1 MPDHGPQKPSSA
13 EEEYFAREEAEK
25 LRKLALDVKR
35 QTAADELERLKKQH
49 WMRCPKCGLELHTIH
64 MRNVDV
70 DACMSCGGL
79 WLDRGEIEK
88 MEKAPAHGAMAAFL
102 NWFKPERQAP
112 GRK

>member
-25 LRKLALDVKR
+25 MRKLALDVKR
-35 QTAADELERLKKQH
+35 QTAAAELERLKALH
-49 WMRCPKCGLELHTIH
+49 WMRCPKCGLELHTMH

-79 WLDRGEIEK
+79 WFDGGEIEK
-88 MEKAPAHGAMAAFL
+88 MEKEPVPGAMAAFL
-102 NWFKPERQAP
+102 NWFKPERRPP

>member
-25 LRKLALDVKR
+25 KRKLALDVKR
-35 QTAADELERLKKQH
+35 QTAAAELERLKEQH

-64 MRNVDV
+64 MRKVDV

-79 WLDRGEIEK
+79 WLDKGELEEVGEEPPRG
-88 MEKAPAHGAMAAFL
+88 AHAALL
-102 NWFKPERQAP
+102 N
-112 GRK
+112 